1 MNVKCGFRPLWT
13 AGTERLQSDSKVAG
27 YIISVW
33 GFKEGMLLCSSC
45 SHLHQGSA
53 RNRRIPWL
61 WLQLC
66 DGSALSK
73 ETTTHSLS
81 PPSFLLFYYSNRKS
95 KGRERERAL
104 PCSAGNSSILP
115 IEFRTIQ
122 ICVSVSWPSARIP
135 FFPLIGCKN
144 SLTDVSRFIDSVSA
158 VSIRGSVQCLR
169 CGCLVSY
176 TVCFASSSFVCPAFL
191 YKTCPLVMTS
201 SNTSTSDTTRRH
213 AQIQKAKVPSWQN
226 IVACLPAGQFFLF
239 LFEFDSMQIARLAS
253 AVGSATDEGREQ
265 SGLLVEPTH
274 FGNLCLWCA
283 DARPGG
289 RRKKKK

>member
-81 PPSFLLFYYSNRKS
+81 LPLSFSRRLLFSYSIIRIGKA
-95 KGRERERAL
+95 KGERER
-104 PCSAGNSSILP
+104 GGSSM
-115 IEFRTIQ
+115 F
-122 ICVSVSWPSARIP
+122 
-135 FFPLIGCKN
+135 
-144 SLTDVSRFIDSVSA
+144 
-158 VSIRGSVQCLR
+158 
-169 CGCLVSY
+169 
-176 TVCFASSSFVCPAFL
+176 
-191 YKTCPLVMTS
+191 
-201 SNTSTSDTTRRH
+201 
-213 AQIQKAKVPSWQN
+213 SWQQLN
-226 IVACLPAGQFFLF
+226 PSYRVQDNPNLRVSFMAKCTDSFLPAYWL
-239 LFEFDSMQIARLAS
+239 
-253 AVGSATDEGREQ
+253 
-265 SGLLVEPTH
+265 
-274 FGNLCLWCA
+274 
-283 DARPGG
+283 
-289 RRKKKK
+289 

>member
-95 KGRERERAL
+95 KGRERERGL
-104 PCSAGNSSILP
+104 
-115 IEFRTIQ
+115 FH
-122 ICVSVSWPSARIP
+122 
-135 FFPLIGCKN
+135 
-144 SLTDVSRFIDSVSA
+144 
-158 VSIRGSVQCLR
+158 VQLATAQSF
-169 CGCLVSY
+169 L
-176 TVCFASSSFVCPAFL
+176 SSSGQSKFACQFHGQVHGFL
-191 YKTCPLVMTS
+191 S
-201 SNTSTSDTTRRH
+201 SR
-213 AQIQKAKVPSWQN
+213 
-226 IVACLPAGQFFLF
+226 
-239 LFEFDSMQIARLAS
+239 
-253 AVGSATDEGREQ
+253 
-265 SGLLVEPTH
+265 LLVVKT
-274 FGNLCLWCA
+274 L
-283 DARPGG
+283 
-289 RRKKKK
+289 

>member
-1 MNVKCGFRPLWT
+1 
-13 AGTERLQSDSKVAG
+13 
-27 YIISVW
+27 
-33 GFKEGMLLCSSC
+33 MLLCSSC

-213 AQIQKAKVPSWQN
+213 AQILYKKQKSHLGSTLSLVYQRDN
-226 IVACLPAGQFFLF
+226 FFFFFL
-239 LFEFDSMQIARLAS
+239 
-253 AVGSATDEGREQ
+253 
-265 SGLLVEPTH
+265 
-274 FGNLCLWCA
+274 NLIRC
-283 DARPGG
+283 
-289 RRKKKK
+289 K

>member
-95 KGRERERAL
+95 KGRERE
-104 PCSAGNSSILP
+104 GSS
-115 IEFRTIQ
+115 
-122 ICVSVSWPSARIP
+122 
-135 FFPLIGCKN
+135 
-144 SLTDVSRFIDSVSA
+144 
-158 VSIRGSVQCLR
+158 
-169 CGCLVSY
+169 
-176 TVCFASSSFVCPAFL
+176 
-191 YKTCPLVMTS
+191 M
-201 SNTSTSDTTRRH
+201 H
-213 AQIQKAKVPSWQN
+213 SWQQLN
-226 IVACLPAGQFFLF
+226 PSYRVQDNPNLRVSFMAKCTDSFLPAYWL
-239 LFEFDSMQIARLAS
+239 
-253 AVGSATDEGREQ
+253 
-265 SGLLVEPTH
+265 
-274 FGNLCLWCA
+274 
-283 DARPGG
+283 
-289 RRKKKK
+289 

>member
-81 PPSFLLFYYSNRKS
+81 LPLSFSRRLLFSYSIIRIGKA
-95 KGRERERAL
+95 KGERERGL
-104 PCSAGNSSILP
+104 
-115 IEFRTIQ
+115 FH
-122 ICVSVSWPSARIP
+122 
-135 FFPLIGCKN
+135 
-144 SLTDVSRFIDSVSA
+144 
-158 VSIRGSVQCLR
+158 VQLATAQSF
-169 CGCLVSY
+169 L
-176 TVCFASSSFVCPAFL
+176 SSSGQSKFACQFHGQVHGFL
-191 YKTCPLVMTS
+191 S
-201 SNTSTSDTTRRH
+201 SR
-213 AQIQKAKVPSWQN
+213 
-226 IVACLPAGQFFLF
+226 
-239 LFEFDSMQIARLAS
+239 
-253 AVGSATDEGREQ
+253 
-265 SGLLVEPTH
+265 LLVVKT
-274 FGNLCLWCA
+274 L
-283 DARPGG
+283 
-289 RRKKKK
+289 